1 MKINMLLFALFT
13 ITTGVAQT
21 KLVTVDCS
29 VPVGSGK
36 KMTGVNTGP
45 QSVVSGT
52 TAACLETIGNEL
64 IRTHDY
70 HGPCDY
76 WAYTDFFNYTL
87 QKFNYA
93 FQSHLPTGYHW
104 ASTDDQIAEIIH
116 SGFQPFFRL
125 GISFP
130 GGGISPASPMPKDS
144 DAINFKTFAGI
155 AKRTAMHYTAGWDHG
170 FNHSIPYWEIWNEPN
185 HKASWDFDSV
195 EAYYRLYRA
204 CADSIKSFDPH
215 LKVGGPAAAKNAFY
229 NGGNQYTLN
238 QNYLSN
244 FLKYCKEN
252 ETPLDFYSFH
262 MYDRPNPY
270 NLRMLAD
277 TLSYYLNLYGF
288 ANTEL
293 ILSENNNN
301 TGGYTN
307 TSKGCSY
314 LTSELISLVNSRL
327 SKFIWY
333 RGVDLSPLCD
343 ADDGTHPN
351 LTLNG
356 YAYKFFNELNDSTP
370 ILIKSAG
377 NEFNARNLSD
387 SLNNVMILSG
397 KNTSDTEVKVLV
409 SNHESVYSDLSITL
423 NNLPWHSSDH
433 VAIFTETVSA
443 SGYQTKTTSTAG
455 GSSITYHVPDIRD
468 ASVFLISFKKLTTT
482 STTSPLQTVSGKIY
496 PNPAHDIVTVQSNFD
511 HYDLTMMNAFG
522 QVFLQQADLK
532 EIDLRAF
539 PNGLYHLCLRNDV
552 GLVEN
557 YRLVVQ
563 K

>member
-1 MKINMLLFALFT
+1 
-13 ITTGVAQT
+13 
-21 KLVTVDCS
+21 
-29 VPVGSGK
+29 
-36 KMTGVNTGP
+36 
-45 QSVVSGT
+45 
-52 TAACLETIGNEL
+52 
-64 IRTHDY
+64 
-70 HGPCDY
+70 
-76 WAYTDFFNYTL
+76 
-87 QKFNYA
+87 
-93 FQSHLPTGYHW
+93 
-104 ASTDDQIAEIIH
+104 
-116 SGFQPFFRL
+116 
-125 GISFP
+125 
-130 GGGISPASPMPKDS
+130 
-144 DAINFKTFAGI
+144 
-155 AKRTAMHYTAGWDHG
+155 
-170 FNHSIPYWEIWNEPN
+170 
-185 HKASWDFDSV
+185 
-195 EAYYRLYRA
+195 
-204 CADSIKSFDPH
+204 
-215 LKVGGPAAAKNAFY
+215 
-229 NGGNQYTLN
+229 
-238 QNYLSN
+238 
-244 FLKYCKEN
+244 
-252 ETPLDFYSFH
+252 

-433 VAIFTETVSA
+433 VAIFTEKVNA

-482 STTSPLQTVSGKIY
+482 STTSPLQTASGKIY